1 VALIV
6 ALLAANAVSSTIFG
20 VLGQTAED
28 PAWSYALVL
37 YIVLGLA
44 TTAAALRAIA
54 STQKNKRI
62 ENAARIISGAM
73 SGALLGFFYG
83 GSCTG
88 NNAQIAIASAV
99 IGGSIAAILLARS
112 FSKNAA
118 IAKTR
123 LIVMAAAVAE
133 TVSVY
138 GFALLAGA
146 MAIALFSGQHL
157 VWGAVWGVIS
167 LGTLRLTIDSLM
179 LAVKQVRTVGGSIS
193 NPSDNLQ

>member
-1 VALIV
+1 
-6 ALLAANAVSSTIFG
+6 
-20 VLGQTAED
+20 
-28 PAWSYALVL
+28 
-37 YIVLGLA
+37 
-44 TTAAALRAIA
+44 
-54 STQKNKRI
+54 
-62 ENAARIISGAM
+62 
-73 SGALLGFFYG
+73 
-83 GSCTG
+83 
-88 NNAQIAIASAV
+88 
-99 IGGSIAAILLARS
+99 
-112 FSKNAA
+112 
-118 IAKTR
+118 
-123 LIVMAAAVAE
+123 MAAAVAE